1 MNKLYKYMTLI
12 MFLLLANSRV
22 GMAEPP
28 PAIVY
33 LVNEPLTMLEWG
45 LYRIEV
51 EVLSQINEGKTA
63 DFADLKPLPR
73 CSARY
78 DSDRNQIEIYA
89 TAFFHKFD
97 SVKAARKWCLQV
109 VDGIRNR
116 FGVNPETGKLSQDL
130 EKGLGSTLLGAY
142 FHHTVPTQRYRKYEN
157 LNKEMDSLAKIRVT
171 ANYTPATMY
180 EWLEATA
187 PLLGTE
193 VSVSESSIGKII
205 MEQKKREMEGMQ

>member
-1 MNKLYKYMTLI
+1 MTLI
-12 MFLLLANSRV
+12 IFLLLANFGV

-51 EVLSQINEGKTA
+51 EVLSPMSEGKTVG
-63 DFADLKPLPR
+63 FTNLKPVPK

-89 TAFFHKFD
+89 TAFLHKFE
-97 SVKAARKWCLQV
+97 SVKAAREWCLQV
-109 VDGIRNR
+109 VDGIRSR
-116 FGVNPETGKLSQDL
+116 FGVDPETGKLSWDL
-130 EKGLGSTLLGAY
+130 EKGLGATVLGGY
-142 FHHTVPTQRYRKYEN
+142 FYHTVPTQSYRKYEN
-157 LNKEMDSLAKIRVT
+157 LNREIDKLAKIRVT
-171 ANYTPATMY
+171 AHYIPAKDY
-180 EWLEATA
+180 EWLEVTA

-193 VSVSESSIGKII
+193 VSVSESSIEKII
-205 MEQKKREMEGMQ
+205 LEQKKREMERMR